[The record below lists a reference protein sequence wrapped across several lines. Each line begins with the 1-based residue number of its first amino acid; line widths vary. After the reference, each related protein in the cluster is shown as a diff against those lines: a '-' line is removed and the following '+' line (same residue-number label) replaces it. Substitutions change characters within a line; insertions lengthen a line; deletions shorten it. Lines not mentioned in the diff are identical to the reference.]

1 MAASLQ
7 PPGSPPRGPRPPGA
21 VEADLATRVLDPF
34 WRGLVGYRVLAW
46 GYAAVLVTLNHPYY
60 RSPGGAVLVLALMA
74 VWTAVTSVGYLR
86 PIWAPWALWS
96 LRALRALRARR
107 APGALRQGRLA
118 LLDVVVTLVAVAA
131 TRLVDTPDR
140 IAHGA
145 PVLTTVWS
153 AGPVIAV
160 ALAYG
165 VLSGLAGALLV
176 QAAVLVV
183 RGRFGAAEATDLLL
197 MVATALAVGYA
208 ATVLRRSSDRLRQ
221 AIELRAALAERE
233 RLARSIH
240 DGVLQVL
247 AQVRRRGAELGGP
260 AAELGS
266 LAGEQEVALRTLIVT
281 GPPEQRPLGQEEVTA
296 RLAALA
302 TPRVTVSTP
311 ATPVLLPTHTAT
323 ELVAAVEAALAN
335 VRVHV
340 GRDAPAWVLLEDLG
354 EQVVVSVRD
363 DGPGIPAG
371 RVAAAEAEGRLGVS
385 RSIQGRFESVGGTA
399 RCESG
404 PGLGCEWTFEIPVRR
419 APAGRRR

>member
-1 MAASLQ
+1 MAGVVVAGA
-7 PPGSPPRGPRPPGA
+7 GS
-21 VEADLATRVLDPF
+21 DLAGRVLAPF

-46 GYAAVLVTLNHPYY
+46 GYAAALVAVNHPYY

-74 VWTAVTSVGYLR
+74 VWTGVSAVGYLR
-86 PIWAPWALWS
+86 PW
-96 LRALRALRARR
+96 RR
-107 APGALRQGRLA
+107 LGQGRLA
-118 LLDVVVTLVAVAA
+118 LLDAALTLLAVAA

-140 IAHGA
+140 ITRGA

-153 AGPVIAV
+153 AGPVIAL

-165 VLSGLAGALLV
+165 LVAGVAGALAI
-176 QAAVLVV
+176 QAAVLLV
-183 RGRFGAAEATDLLL
+183 RGHLGVAEATDLLL

-221 AIELRAALAERE
+221 AIELRAAVAERE

-247 AQVRRRGAELGGP
+247 AQVRRRGTELGGP

-266 LAGEQEVALRTLIVT
+266 LAGEQEVALRTLIAT
-281 GPPEQRPLGQEEVTA
+281 GPPAPSPLGQLEVTA

-311 ATPVLLPTHTAT
+311 ATPVPLPAHTAT
-323 ELVAAVEAALAN
+323 ELVAAVKAVLAN

-340 GRDAPAWVLLEDLG
+340 GPDAPAWVLLEDLG
-354 EQVVVSVRD
+354 SRVVVSVRD

-371 RVAAAEAEGRLGVS
+371 RLATAEAEGRLGVS
-385 RSIQGRFESVGGTA
+385 RSIRGRIEAVGGSA

-404 PGLGCEWTFEIPVRR
+404 PGLGCEWTFEIPVARPVSAKR
-419 APAGRRR
+419 AR

>member
-1 MAASLQ
+1 VVPSPQ
-7 PPGSPPRGPRPPGA
+7 PPGSPVPGPRPPGA
-21 VEADLATRVLDPF
+21 LEADLATRVLDPF

-46 GYAAVLVTLNHPYY
+46 GYAAALVAVNHPYY
-60 RSPGGAVLVLALMA
+60 RSPGGAVLALVLMA
-74 VWTAVTSVGYLR
+74 VWTVVTAVGYLR
-86 PIWAPWALWS
+86 PW
-96 LRALRALRARR
+96 RAF
-107 APGALRQGRLA
+107 GQGRLA
-118 LLDVVVTLVAVAA
+118 LLDIVVTLVAVAG
-131 TRLVDTPDR
+131 TRVVDTPDR

-165 VLSGLAGALLV
+165 VLPGLAGALLV
-176 QAAVLVV
+176 QAAVLLV
-183 RGRFGAAEATDLLL
+183 RGHLGAAEATDLLL

-247 AQVRRRGAELGGP
+247 AQVRRRGTELGGP

-302 TPRVTVSTP
+302 TPLVTVSTP
-311 ATPVLLPTHTAT
+311 ATPVLLPAHTGG
-323 ELVAAVEAALAN
+323 ELVAAVAAALAN

-340 GRDAPAWVLLEDLG
+340 GREAPAWVLLEDLG

-371 RVAAAEAEGRLGVS
+371 RLAAAEAEGRLGVS
-385 RSIQGRFESVGGTA
+385 RSIQGRIESVGGTA

>member
-1 MAASLQ
+1 MAASPH
-7 PPGSPPRGPRPPGA
+7 PPGSPTPGPRPPGA
-21 VEADLATRVLDPF
+21 VASGSGAAGASAPGALEADLATRVLDPF

-46 GYAAVLVTLNHPYY
+46 GYAAVLVILNHPYY
-60 RSPGGAVLVLALMA
+60 RSPGGAVLALVLMA
-74 VWTAVTSVGYLR
+74 VWTVVTSVGYLR
-86 PIWAPWALWS
+86 PTWALW
-96 LRALRALRARR
+96 ALWVL
-107 APGALRQGRLA
+107 PQGRLA

-176 QAAVLVV
+176 QGAVLVV
-183 RGRFGAAEATDLLL
+183 RGRLGSAEATDLLL

-311 ATPVLLPTHTAT
+311 ATPVLLSTHTAT

-340 GRDAPAWVLLEDLG
+340 GPDAPAWVLLEDLG
-354 EQVVVSVRD
+354 EQVVV
-363 DGPGIPAG
+363 
-371 RVAAAEAEGRLGVS
+371 
-385 RSIQGRFESVGGTA
+385 
-399 RCESG
+399 
-404 PGLGCEWTFEIPVRR
+404 
-419 APAGRRR
+419 

>member
-1 MAASLQ
+1 MAASQ
-7 PPGSPPRGPRPPGA
+7 PPGNPAPGPRPPGA
-21 VEADLATRVLDPF
+21 QADLATRVLDPF

-60 RSPGGAVLVLALMA
+60 RSPGGAVLALVLMA

-86 PIWAPWALWS
+86 PWRVLP
-96 LRALRALRARR
+96 
-107 APGALRQGRLA
+107 QGRLA

-183 RGRFGAAEATDLLL
+183 RGRLGSAEATDLLL

-296 RLAALA
+296 RLAALT

-340 GRDAPAWVLLEDLG
+340 GPDAPAWVLLEDLG

-371 RVAAAEAEGRLGVS
+371 RLAAAEAEGRLGVS
-385 RSIQGRFESVGGTA
+385 RSIQGRIESVGGTA

>member
-1 MAASLQ
+1 VSGCVGSGSAAA
-7 PPGSPPRGPRPPGA
+7 GA
-21 VEADLATRVLDPF
+21 QADLATRVLDPF

-46 GYAAVLVTLNHPYY
+46 GYAAVLVVLNHPYY
-60 RSPGGAVLVLALMA
+60 RSPGGAVLALVLMA
-74 VWTAVTSVGYLR
+74 VWTVVTSVGYLR
-86 PIWAPWALWS
+86 PKWALW
-96 LRALRALRARR
+96 ALWVL
-107 APGALRQGRLA
+107 PQGRLA

-176 QAAVLVV
+176 QGAVLVV
-183 RGRFGAAEATDLLL
+183 RGRLGSAEATDLLL

-302 TPRVTVSTP
+302 TPWVTVSTP
-311 ATPVLLPTHTAT
+311 ATPVLLSTHTAT

-340 GRDAPAWVLLEDLG
+340 GPDAPAWVLLEDLG

-371 RVAAAEAEGRLGVS
+371 RLAAAEAEGRLGVS
-385 RSIQGRFESVGGTA
+385 RSIQGRIESVGGTA

>member
-1 MAASLQ
+1 MPES
-7 PPGSPPRGPRPPGA
+7 PG
-21 VEADLATRVLDPF
+21 ADLAGRVLAPF

-46 GYAAVLVTLNHPYY
+46 GYAAALVGVNYASY
-60 RSPGGAVLVLALMA
+60 RSPGGAVLALVLMA
-74 VWTAVTSVGYLR
+74 GWTVVSTFGYLR
-86 PIWAPWALWS
+86 PW
-96 LRALRALRARR
+96 R
-107 APGALRQGRLA
+107 GFGQGRLA
-118 LLDVVVTLVAVAA
+118 LLDGVLTLLAIGA
-131 TRLVDTPDR
+131 TRLVDTPAR
-140 IAHGA
+140 IAGGA

-153 AGPVIAV
+153 AGPVIAL

-165 VLSGLAGALLV
+165 VVAGLGGALV
-176 QAAVLVV
+176 IQAGVLLV
-183 RGRFGAAEATDLLL
+183 RGHLGIAEATDLLL

-221 AIELRAALAERE
+221 AIELRAAVAERE

-247 AQVRRRGAELGGP
+247 AQVSRRGTAMGGP

-266 LAGEQEVALRTLIVT
+266 LAGEQEVALRTLIAT
-281 GPPEQRPLGQEEVTA
+281 GPPAPSPLGQLEVTA

-323 ELVAAVEAALAN
+323 ELVAAVEAALTN

-340 GRDAPAWVLLEDLG
+340 GPAAPAWVLLEDLG
-354 EQVVVSVRD
+354 GRVVVSVRD

-371 RVAAAEAEGRLGVS
+371 RLASAEAEGRLGVS
-385 RSIQGRFESVGGTA
+385 RSIRGRIGAVGGAA
-399 RCESG
+399 RCESA
-404 PGLGCEWTFEIPVRR
+404 PGMGCEWTFEIPVPR
-419 APAGRRR
+419 PAH

>member
-1 MAASLQ
+1 MAASPH
-7 PPGSPPRGPRPPGA
+7 PPGSPTPGPRPPGA
-21 VEADLATRVLDPF
+21 VASGSGAAGASTPGALEADLATRVLDPF

-46 GYAAVLVTLNHPYY
+46 GYAAVLVILNHPYY
-60 RSPGGAVLVLALMA
+60 RSPGGAVLALVLMA
-74 VWTAVTSVGYLR
+74 VWTVVTSVGYLR
-86 PIWAPWALWS
+86 PTWALW
-96 LRALRALRARR
+96 ALWVL
-107 APGALRQGRLA
+107 PQGRLA

-176 QAAVLVV
+176 QGAVLVV
-183 RGRFGAAEATDLLL
+183 RGRFGSAEATDLLL

-302 TPRVTVSTP
+302 TPWVTVSTP
-311 ATPVLLPTHTAT
+311 ATPVLLSTHTAT

-340 GRDAPAWVLLEDLG
+340 GPDAPAWVLLEDLG

-371 RVAAAEAEGRLGVS
+371 RLAAAEAEGRLGVS
-385 RSIQGRFESVGGTA
+385 RSIQGRIESVGGTA

-404 PGLGCEWTFEIPVRR
+404 PGLGCEWIFEIPVHR

>member
-1 MAASLQ
+1 
-7 PPGSPPRGPRPPGA
+7 
-21 VEADLATRVLDPF
+21 
-34 WRGLVGYRVLAW
+34 
-46 GYAAVLVTLNHPYY
+46 
-60 RSPGGAVLVLALMA
+60 
-74 VWTAVTSVGYLR
+74 
-86 PIWAPWALWS
+86 
-96 LRALRALRARR
+96 
-107 APGALRQGRLA
+107 
-118 LLDVVVTLVAVAA
+118 
-131 TRLVDTPDR
+131 
-140 IAHGA
+140 
-145 PVLTTVWS
+145 
-153 AGPVIAV
+153 
-160 ALAYG
+160 
-165 VLSGLAGALLV
+165 
-176 QAAVLVV
+176 
-183 RGRFGAAEATDLLL
+183 
-197 MVATALAVGYA
+197 VATALAVGYA

-281 GPPEQRPLGQEEVTA
+281 GPPEQRPLGQGEVTA

-340 GRDAPAWVLLEDLG
+340 ARDAPAWVLLEDLG

-371 RVAAAEAEGRLGVS
+371 RLAAAEAEGRLGVS
-385 RSIQGRFESVGGTA
+385 RSIQGRIESVGGTA

-419 APAGRRR
+419 APAGRRRGPDRSGNPDGA

>member
-7 PPGSPPRGPRPPGA
+7 PPGSPPPGPRPPGA
-21 VEADLATRVLDPF
+21 LVSGSVGSGSAAAGAQADLATRVLDPF

-46 GYAAVLVTLNHPYY
+46 GYAAVLVILNHPYY
-60 RSPGGAVLVLALMA
+60 RSPGGAVLALVLMA
-74 VWTAVTSVGYLR
+74 VWTVVTSVGYLR
-86 PIWAPWALWS
+86 PKGALWALRV
-96 LRALRALRARR
+96 L
-107 APGALRQGRLA
+107 PQGRLA

-176 QAAVLVV
+176 QGAVLVV
-183 RGRFGAAEATDLLL
+183 RGRLGTAEATDLLL

-311 ATPVLLPTHTAT
+311 ATPVLLSTHTAT

-340 GRDAPAWVLLEDLG
+340 GPDAPAWVLLEDLG

-371 RVAAAEAEGRLGVS
+371 RLAAAEAEGRLGVS
-385 RSIQGRFESVGGTA
+385 RSIQGRIESVGGTA